1 MEEITMKIAL
11 GSDHAGFL
19 LKEEIKKH
27 LIQKGYEVIDE
38 GTHSEEP
45 ADYPLFGAAAA
56 KDVASGKAQY
66 GVVVCGNGEGICM
79 TANKIKGIRCGIA
92 YSDSTAEDIRA
103 HNNANMISFGGR
115 TMAVNDV
122 LRRLDVFL
130 TTDFLGGRHERRVNE
145 MNDLDK

>member
-1 MEEITMKIAL
+1 MEECQMKIAL

-19 LKEEIKKH
+19 MKEAIKKH
-27 LIQKGYEVIDE
+27 LLEKGYEVIDE
-38 GTHSEEP
+38 GTNSEEP

-79 TANKIKGIRCGIA
+79 SANKIKGIRCGIA

-103 HNNANMISFGGR
+103 HNDANMISFGGR
-115 TMAVNDV
+115 TMEIPDV
-122 LRRLDVFL
+122 LRRVDVFL
-130 TTDFLGGRHERRVNE
+130 STGFLGGRHERRVNE
-145 MNDLDK
+145 IKDLEK

>member
-1 MEEITMKIAL
+1 MKIAL

-19 LKEEIKKH
+19 MKEAIKKH
-27 LIQKGYEVIDE
+27 LLEKGYEVIDE
-38 GTHSEEP
+38 GTNSEEP

-79 TANKIKGIRCGIA
+79 SANKIKGIRCGIA

-103 HNNANMISFGGR
+103 HNDANMISFGGR
-115 TMAVNDV
+115 TMEIPDV
-122 LRRLDVFL
+122 LRRVDVFL
-130 TTDFLGGRHERRVNE
+130 STGFLGGRHERRVNE
-145 MNDLDK
+145 IKDLEK